1 MMPERKN
8 PKLEVPEEELA
19 EQVYS
24 DGHEYDE
31 QLAPLDTRAS
41 SVSEVDWIEQ
51 QQDVPLDD
59 DEREE

>member
-24 DGHEYDE
+24 DGHEDDE